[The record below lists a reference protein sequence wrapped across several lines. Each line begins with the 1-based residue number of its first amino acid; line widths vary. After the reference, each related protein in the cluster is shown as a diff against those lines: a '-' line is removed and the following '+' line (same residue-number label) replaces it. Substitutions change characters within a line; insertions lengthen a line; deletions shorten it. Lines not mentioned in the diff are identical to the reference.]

1 MNPLTH
7 TLRNFNARKPQIVSA
22 EDAVSRI
29 RDGATLATSGF
40 VGIGFPEEV
49 AIALERRYLETA
61 SPRNLK
67 LVFSAG
73 QGDGVVRG
81 LNRISH
87 AGMLNQVI
95 GGHWGLIPRLSRL
108 AMNNQ
113 IDAYNLPL
121 GIISCL
127 YREIAAGRPG
137 LLSKV
142 GLGTFV
148 DPRLEGA
155 KLNSRTLE
163 DLVEVMSLRGEEYL
177 FYRSFPI
184 HVAMIRGTCADANGN
199 VSMEKEALTVDSLS
213 LAMAARNSGGIVIVQ
228 VEEVLED
235 KGIPSRQVKIPGVL
249 VDYIVRSQPDNH
261 WQTFNTYFD
270 PVLSGQDCGPM
281 SDQANASARPVTKPD
296 MKADLKP
303 SRISIARRAALELH
317 AGAVVN
323 IGIGIPE
330 GLSDVLVQEGVSD
343 AVTLTTEAGVIGGQL
358 MGGLDFGSAINPHAV
373 LDQPYQFDF
382 YDGGG
387 LDVAFLGLAQVDSKG
402 NVNVSKFAGR
412 LAGAG
417 GFINISQ
424 NARTVVFMGTFS
436 ADSKKSQSGNQAN
449 TESKKPSSK
458 FVPHVEQVTF
468 SAAQAMSNKQR
479 VLYITERCVFD
490 LTEMGLRL
498 IEIQAGLDL
507 QTDILDCM
515 SFQPIVAAPLLVT
528 PTAVHDGS
536 SLGLQQKFL
545 LEQHHE

>member
-1 MNPLTH
+1 MKTNIPAL
-7 TLRNFNARKPQIVSA
+7 VSA
-22 EDAVSRI
+22 DYAVSRI
-29 RDGATLATSGF
+29 PDGATLATSGF
-40 VGIGFPEEV
+40 VGIGFPEEI
-49 AIALERRYLETA
+49 AIALENRFLNSAT
-61 SPRNLK
+61 PRNLQ

-73 QGDGVVRG
+73 QGDGAVRG

-87 AGMLNQVI
+87 AGLLRRVI
-95 GGHWGLIPRLSRL
+95 GGHWGLIPKLANL

-113 IDAYNLPL
+113 IEAYNLPL

-137 LLSKV
+137 LLSRV

-155 KLNSRTLE
+155 RLNSCTLDSMVELMHKDGE
-163 DLVEVMSLRGEEYL
+163 DYL

-184 HVAMIRGTCADANGN
+184 HVALIRGTCADAKGN

-228 VEEVLED
+228 VEETLE
-235 KGIPSRQVKIPGVL
+235 GSIPSRLVKIPGVL
-249 VDYIVRSQPDNH
+249 VDYIVRSTPENH

-270 PVLSGQDCGPM
+270 PLLSGQVTE
-281 SDQANASARPVTKPD
+281 QAPVSRTSNAIPPPLATVRPERV
-296 MKADLKP
+296 A
-303 SRISIARRAALELH
+303 IARRAALELQ

-358 MGGLDFGSAINPHAV
+358 LGGLDFGSAVNPHAV

-387 LDVAFLGLAQVDSKG
+387 LDIAFLGLAQVDLQG
-402 NVNVSKFAGR
+402 NVNVSKFSGR

-424 NARTVVFMGTFS
+424 NAAKVVFMGTFA
-436 ADSKKSQSGNQAN
+436 ADSKGGKSG
-449 TESKKPSSK
+449 K
-458 FVPHVEQVTF
+458 FVQQVEQITF
-468 SAAQAMSNKQR
+468 SAAQAICNQQE
-479 VLYITERCVFD
+479 VLYVTERCIFD
-490 LTEMGLRL
+490 LCPQGLRL
-498 IEIQAGLDL
+498 IEIKAGLDL
-507 QTDILDCM
+507 QKDILDCM
-515 SFQPIVAAPLLVT
+515 PFLPLVAEPLRVT
-528 PTAVHDGS
+528 SPAVHDGS
-536 SLGLQQKFL
+536 SLGLQQQFL
-545 LEQHHE
+545 QDSHHE

>member
-1 MNPLTH
+1 MNASLH
-7 TLRNFNARKPQIVSA
+7 IKRRKPKVVSA
-22 EDAVSRI
+22 EEAVSRI
-29 RDGATLATSGF
+29 PNGVTLATSGF
-40 VGIGFPEEV
+40 VGIGFPEEI
-49 AIALERRYLETA
+49 AIALENRFLETA
-61 SPRNLK
+61 SPRDLK

-73 QGDGVVRG
+73 QGDGAVRG

-87 AGMLNQVI
+87 AGLLSQVI

-108 AMNNQ
+108 AMSNQ

-155 KLNSRTLE
+155 KLNSRTRE
-163 DLVEVMSLRGEEYL
+163 DLVELLSVGGEEHL

-228 VEEVLED
+228 VEEVLEG

-249 VDYIVRSQPDNH
+249 VDYIVRSKPDNH

-270 PVLSGQDCGPM
+270 PVLSGQM
-281 SDQANASARPVTKPD
+281 SAKISESNRTAI
-296 MKADLKP
+296 KP
-303 SRISIARRAALELH
+303 SRRSIARRAALELH

-343 AVTLTTEAGVIGGQL
+343 EVTLTTEAGVIGGQL

-387 LDVAFLGLAQVDSKG
+387 LDIAFLGLAQVDAKG

-424 NARTVVFMGTFS
+424 NARTVVFMGTF
-436 ADSKKSQSGNQAN
+436 AA
-449 TESKKPSSK
+449 ESKDSIQDSQKGSLIEPSNLCPEASVTIKSGK
-458 FVPHVEQVTF
+458 FVPKVEQVTF
-468 SAAQAMSNKQR
+468 SAAQAINNRQK

-490 LTEMGLRL
+490 LCADGLRL
-498 IEIQAGLDL
+498 IEIRAGLDL
-507 QTDILDCM
+507 QLDILDCM
-515 SFQPIVAAPLLVT
+515 SFTPQIAPSLLVT
-528 PTAVHDGS
+528 PSAVHDGS
-536 SLGLQQKFL
+536 SLGLQQQFL
-545 LEQHHE
+545 KDRHHE